1 MADPAFPNL
10 PNATTFPGI
19 DNVNVYRY
27 ENTFDYSRWGT
38 DTVFKCLNVPWCS
51 DYENVVD
58 FGSETVRDTWFDSQ
72 SADVFSMNTM
82 FHAKPTLSIKLPIP
96 VGVLTRYNYLMVR
109 LPTPTSDAAPI
120 AYERTTNR
128 TNRFFFFIMDAVQV
142 APSTTLA
149 ELQLD
154 VWTTYRYSLIFD
166 HIMLERGHIAVKSAA
181 TVDSFLFQ
189 ARYKMDYLTD
199 PDPSYGPDPAVY
211 RTQTMTAINSP
222 SPSGCWAVFM
232 SDAGWGGAWGDIN
245 NPTVPA
251 ASSSMTQAL
260 LAPTCYA
267 IGIAD
272 LEDFLADVDT
282 TCPQLKATVRGVFF
296 CDGELLTFR
305 EGNVTVAGHTLKFVD
320 AMHTNQIVLTL
331 NKDMFAYPA
340 EAADFTKLYTWP
352 YACVSVSDGNGNE
365 NIFKVEDTTSTV
377 SVEYALSM
385 VFGAVRIDGY
395 VVNVGGTV
403 VNTTYGQGN
412 STRNFKYGGMWNKLS
427 LEWNVP
433 VMSVE
438 LAGAIDAQWK
448 SAYIR
453 QHRQLAATNA
463 LANATATATTAQA
476 NAWASAAGAETNTNT
491 LNAAQTTIT
500 ANSTATAKNIQQD
513 AATKSNNVLERLNQ
527 SITTMTDID
536 NAWQAALS
544 GLTTDTQGITTGVN
558 IGTSLTVGMV
568 STVTGAGAGFAA
580 GGPAGAVI
588 GALVPATSAVAG
600 AIDSGISSTLAI
612 SNNESVTVGLQT
624 VNHLRA
630 AEKILV
636 NNYNNEQNQLHI
648 LYQVDQNNT
657 CATNN
662 TAAAVNASNAAAA
675 NTHDIQH
682 GNAVR
687 NYDTATANANRDY
700 ATATDAIAKQLAQD
714 SAVPPAVYG
723 TNSALTY
730 AATRPQAVYANVL
743 TQTDGAIMA
752 AAATFA
758 RYGYTCHREFEVN
771 DTLQIMNH
779 FTYWKCENLWLQG
792 SGSAIESAQRQIKDI
807 MLNGITVWSD
817 PDDIGNVGIFEN
829 M

>member
-10 PNATTFPGI
+10 PNATAFPGI

-58 FGSETVRDTWFDSQ
+58 FGSETARDSWFDSQ

-109 LPTPTSDAAPI
+109 LPTPTTDTSPI

-128 TNRFFFFIMDAVQV
+128 TDRFFFFIMDAVQV

-154 VWTTYRYSLIFD
+154 VWTTYRYLLSFD

-189 ARYKMDYLTD
+189 ARNKMNYLTD

-211 RTQTMTAINSP
+211 RHQTMTAINSP

-305 EGNVTVAGHTLKFVD
+305 EGIVTVAGHTLKFVD
-320 AMHTNQIVLTL
+320 AVHTNQIVLTL
-331 NKDMFAYPA
+331 NKDMFGYPT
-340 EAADFTKLYTWP
+340 EAAEFTKLYTWP

-365 NIFKVEDTTSTV
+365 NIFRVEDTTSTV

-412 STRNFKYGGMWNKLS
+412 STRNFKYGGAWNKLS

-463 LANATATATTAQA
+463 LANATGTADTNQTNANDTALTTHTNANNSAANVTANNTATVTRNTSVANTQNA
-476 NAWASAAGAETNTNT
+476 NADATLLINNQYVLNNSYEDMNNCTAGYQAELAGLAVASSNNTLQATSSAVSSIVGVGLNAATGNIAGVVGSAAGIVNTMVDYAATNASNTISQSNAQTIYNRAIQGIENKRNYTRDSQST
-491 LNAAQTTIT
+491 LNGYNTQTRT
-500 ANSTATAKNIQQD
+500 
-513 AATKSNNVLERLNQ
+513 
-527 SITTMTDID
+527 SIV
-536 NAWQAALS
+536 AL
-544 GLTTDTQGITTGVN
+544 D
-558 IGTSLTVGMV
+558 
-568 STVTGAGAGFAA
+568 
-580 GGPAGAVI
+580 
-588 GALVPATSAVAG
+588 
-600 AIDSGISSTLAI
+600 
-612 SNNESVTVGLQT
+612 
-624 VNHLRA
+624 
-630 AEKILV
+630 
-636 NNYNNEQNQLHI
+636 
-648 LYQVDQNNT
+648 NT
-657 CATNN
+657 CAN
-662 TAAAVNASNAAAA
+662 TIAA
-675 NTHDIQH
+675 NNAGLINTNADNTYDLSNRVAERTHD
-682 GNAVR
+682 NAV
-687 NYDTATANANRDY
+687 AIANRDY

-771 DTLQIMNH
+771 DTLQIMEH

-807 MLNGITVWSD
+807 MLNGVTVWSD
-817 PDDIGNVGIFEN
+817 PEDIGNVGIFEN